1 MITDIDRMYSA
12 SSILFTFMQS
22 FTPIGLY
29 CWTRSLVVKWS
40 HHGIEMAESNIV
52 LAIVRFSYASFQS
65 MISFRFVVKTR
76 LSQCQCQYQCQV
88 IGNYRTV
95 PRSPYL
101 SDASL
106 SIFLLLWRVSLSM
119 LSHDVEK
126 VFLNCYI
133 LHALMCFCWT
143 YVIMVGVYCA
153 VQEPVGML
161 RDQHFAYY

>member
-101 SDASL
+101 LDASL
-106 SIFLLLWRVSLSM
+106 SIFPIIVKSFIVYVITWCRKGLFKLL
-119 LSHDVEK
+119 HTACTY
-126 VFLNCYI
+126 VFL
-133 LHALMCFCWT
+133 LD
-143 YVIMVGVYCA
+143 
-153 VQEPVGML
+153 L
-161 RDQHFAYY
+161 RDHGRCLLCCPRAR